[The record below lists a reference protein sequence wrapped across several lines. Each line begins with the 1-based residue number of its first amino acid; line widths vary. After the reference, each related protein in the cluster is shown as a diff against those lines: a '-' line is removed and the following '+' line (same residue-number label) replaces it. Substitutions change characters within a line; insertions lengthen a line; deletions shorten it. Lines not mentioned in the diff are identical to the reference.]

1 MGDIVGD
8 SVQVISSV
16 GFPIFMC
23 LLLVKMMKDNEEKNA
38 NVISDLRETI
48 NKNTIVLTQ
57 IYERLEGVKNEQ

>member
-1 MGDIVGD
+1 MEELIVES
-8 SVQVISSV
+8 SVQIISSV

-48 NKNTIVLTQ
+48 NKNTIILTQ
-57 IYERLEGVKNEQ
+57 IYERLEGTKNE